1 MLDPL
6 LLQLLEQAVNT
17 TCKLALVLLYAE
29 HDRFAASPQQLAMRL
44 GRDPYTIEADACEL
58 ASDGILHYEGGTVT
72 FGPAPHWHRAVQLL
86 RAGYDDPYQRDAIM
100 SMVRELESY
109 APYRSEF
116 LIVKATAA

>member
-17 TCKLALVLLYAE
+17 TCKLALVLLFAE
-29 HDRFAASPQQLAMRL
+29 HDRFVASPQQLAMRL
-44 GRDPYTIEADACEL
+44 GRDPYTIEAAAREL
-58 ASDGILHYEGGTVT
+58 ASDGILHYESGMVS
-72 FGPAPHWHRAVQLL
+72 FRPAPKWHCAVQQL
-86 RAGYDDPYQRDAIM
+86 RASYDDPYQRDAIM
-100 SMVRELESY
+100 SIVRELESY